1 MIYMILIVA
10 LGLFAFS
17 SYKIWQQKRNRHMA
31 PSQPRQH

>member
-1 MIYMILIVA
+1 MIYIILAIA

-17 SYKIWQQKRNRHMA
+17 SYKLWQQKRIRHIA